1 MRAGGRAGGGGGGG
15 VVVVVV
21 VVAREGEGLEPA
33 PLRGAVVELAPR
45 AACAGEK
52 DTKHGDGEMKNG

>member
-1 MRAGGRAGGGGGGG
+1 MRRV

-21 VVAREGEGLEPA
+21 VVARAGTAAGLEPA
-33 PLRGAVVELAPR
+33 PLRGAVIELAPR
-45 AACAGEK
+45 AACASEE